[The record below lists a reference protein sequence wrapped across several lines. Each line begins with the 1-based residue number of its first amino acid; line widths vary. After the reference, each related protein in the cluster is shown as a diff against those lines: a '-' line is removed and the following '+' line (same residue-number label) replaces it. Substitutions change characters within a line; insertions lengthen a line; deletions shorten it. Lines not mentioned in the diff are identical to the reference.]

1 MYQEG
6 KQKKKQKNLKNG
18 NARPY
23 KGEGMGLFL

>member
-6 KQKKKQKNLKNG
+6 KQKKKTNLKNG

-23 KGEGMGLFL
+23 KEEGMGLFI